1 MIDYELYVF
10 DKAYT
15 AAASLCAAGKFV
27 GAQIVSPTA
36 YPAASLV
43 EISNTTVLSRQSSTP
58 KENYSRIM
66 YQLDCYAL
74 DKFACK
80 AVYKAVD
87 DAMIAMGFTR
97 TVGTFLD
104 NAGNPDVFRYTA
116 RYEAEIDPDGN
127 IYRIGR

>member
-1 MIDYELYVF
+1 MIDYEIHVF
-10 DKAYT
+10 DRAYR
-15 AAASLCAAGKFV
+15 AAAHLCADGKFV
-27 GAQIVSPTA
+27 GTQVVSPTA
-36 YPAASLV
+36 YPAAALV
-43 EISNTTVLSRQSSTP
+43 EVSNTTVRERQSSTP
-58 KENYSRIM
+58 VENFSRIM

-80 AVYKAVD
+80 GVFKAVD

-116 RYEAEIDPDGN
+116 RYEAEIDPEGN
-127 IYRIGR
+127 IYRIG